1 MTPIEEDAVFT
12 QCWLLSGPFAAV
24 RGQQVEVRTVYRQSL
39 CLCFFISRIAMRD
52 LEALAQEFAMYRDAL
67 HYAKR
72 REALERWRKGER
84 TELNVSSIPTRKGKT
99 N

>member
-1 MTPIEEDAVFT
+1 
-12 QCWLLSGPFAAV
+12 
-24 RGQQVEVRTVYRQSL
+24 
-39 CLCFFISRIAMRD
+39 MRD

-84 TELNVSSIPTRKGKT
+84 AELNLSSIPTCKGKT